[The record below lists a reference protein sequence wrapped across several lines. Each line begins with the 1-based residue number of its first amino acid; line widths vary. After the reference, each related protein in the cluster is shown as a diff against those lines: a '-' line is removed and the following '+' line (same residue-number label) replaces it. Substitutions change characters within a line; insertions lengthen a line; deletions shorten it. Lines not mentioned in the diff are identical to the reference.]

1 MVEVYLTDIRKLTN
15 GYALYLDE
23 LTPKRREKAKRYL
36 FLSDRLRCMAGGLL
50 LKEILGIQRDEE
62 LIHNIY
68 GKPALHGG
76 GKNFNIS
83 HAGDYVV
90 LAVDAFPLGVDIEC
104 IGNADMMVAQ
114 RCFQED
120 ELEYL
125 TNGNGDR
132 DEKFF
137 ALWTLKE
144 SLMKATGLGLNLP
157 PESFSVLSQDKPYSL
172 KVGEMWYFKQYRPD
186 ENHLISVC
194 AAHQDFAPTFQEICF
209 SKAMQGNY

>member
-1 MVEVYLTDIRKLTN
+1 MIEVYLTDIRKLTN
-15 GYALYLDE
+15 NYAHYLDD
-23 LTPKRREKAKRYL
+23 LTPKRREKAERYL
-36 FLSDRLRCMAGGLL
+36 FLSDKMRCIAGGLL

-62 LIHNIY
+62 LIYNTY
-68 GKPALHGG
+68 GKPALLGRG
-76 GKNFNIS
+76 MNFNIS

-90 LAVDAFPLGVDIEC
+90 LGVDIFPLGVDIEC

-114 RCFQED
+114 RCFQKD

-157 PESFSVLSQDKPYSL
+157 PESFGVLSQDKPYYL
-172 KVGEMWYFKQYRPD
+172 QEVKKWYFKQYRPD
-186 ENHLISVC
+186 NNYLISVC
-194 AAHQDFAPTFQEICF
+194 AAHQDFAPTFREINF
-209 SKAMQGNY
+209 A